1 MQLLGSQMTDIPVMS
16 LHTGG
21 RIGQLEKPV
30 IDPSNLM
37 VLAYSLKGPLL
48 VERPSFLRVADIRE
62 MGHLGMIVD
71 GSDDIIGLNDVVKIK
86 ELYEQS
92 FQLIGMNVVDEQK
105 HKLGKVEDY
114 TLEATTFS
122 VQKLQ
127 VKRGFFKGITDTGL
141 LIHRSQIVDINRTTI
156 TVKTTAKKVV
166 EQVKEPSHFDYVN
179 PFRKADPQP
188 DM

>member
-21 RIGQLEKPV
+21 PIGQLEKPV

-37 VLAYSLKGPLL
+37 ILAYTLKGPLL
-48 VERPSFLRVADIRE
+48 TEHPSLLRVADIRE

-71 GSDDIIGLNDVVKIK
+71 GSDEIIGLDDVVKIK
-86 ELYEQS
+86 ELYELS
-92 FQLIGMNVVDEQK
+92 FSLIGMNVVDEHK

-114 TLEATTFS
+114 TIEATSFS
-122 VQKLQ
+122 IQKLK
-127 VKRGFFKGITDTGL
+127 VKRGFFKGLTDTGP
-141 LIHRSQIVDINRTTI
+141 LIHRSQIVDINRTTV
-156 TVKTTAKKVV
+156 TVKSTAKKVV
-166 EQVKEPSHFDYVN
+166 EREKESSHFDYVN

-188 DM
+188 DA